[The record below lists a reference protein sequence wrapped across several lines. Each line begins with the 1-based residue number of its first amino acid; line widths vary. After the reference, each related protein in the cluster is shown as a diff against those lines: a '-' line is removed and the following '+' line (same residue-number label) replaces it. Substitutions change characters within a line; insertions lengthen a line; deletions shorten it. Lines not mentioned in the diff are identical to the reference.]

1 MSTETNTNKKR
12 SYPPLLTINGN
23 IANLTKVN
31 GFVILTL
38 AVNRKNKE
46 INETEFLPMFLDEK
60 KCSLDTWVKD
70 GKEEITS
77 VEFKGSK
84 FEKGSWI
91 HVENAPVSIKKPS
104 EYNNVVKPQITLFEP
119 KELRL
124 NNKEAK
130 IIDQNQLDIKGFV
143 KNISLSKNIDGS
155 SKGLNV
161 SIVYSKEKDKPEDN
175 LIVNAYIKKEQ
186 KDDKGKTI
194 EVFNDNDIVME
205 NDRIKSVKTT
215 LQSGTLSLNDL
226 MTLEVKNF
234 SAFGI
239 NSYESKKGKQI
250 ETTITTFPNVF
261 EDTLKFKS
269 FDKPTKNKEQEEPI
283 QEKEKQVD
291 NEKKIE
297 EQKPQEIAKNQDLD
311 GYSF

>member
-104 EYNNVVKPQITLFEP
+104 EYNNVIKPQITLFEP

-143 KNISLSKNIDGS
+143 KNISLSKNSDGS

-194 EVFNDNDIVME
+194 EVFNDYDIVME